1 VYYLRLTSLTDGS
14 EDPNPL
20 MILFFLVPLIL
31 LTIAAVNFVQIRTPK
46 QASEF
51 QESVGVVVPMRNEA
65 ENVEGLVATLAA
77 QSGDMHFYLLD
88 DSSEDSTFELLQKFT
103 AHDSR
108 FTAIKG
114 APLADGWI
122 GKTWA
127 LQQLF
132 EASNEDVL
140 VSIDA
145 DVRLTNDAIAKAVS
159 TMHGARLDFVSPYPR
174 QIAQSFGE
182 RLIQP
187 LLQWSWLSTVPL
199 RNAEGSRQKSMAV
212 ANGQFFVVRRSA
224 LNSIGGYVSVKHAV
238 IDDVFLARA
247 LMESGSSGTVINGSD
262 IAETRMYSS
271 WNEIEAGYGKSLNKA
286 FGSVFGAVFV
296 IAFLFATSIAPLIL
310 GLLGNPY
317 GWLGFAAIV
326 GSRVLSAIKSRGRVL
341 DSVLHPISI
350 VALIYLIVYSYLMRG
365 TVQWKG
371 RTV

>member
-1 VYYLRLTSLTDGS
+1 
-14 EDPNPL
+14 
-20 MILFFLVPLIL
+20 MILFFLLPLIL

-46 QASEF
+46 RTSELL
-51 QESVGVVVPMRNEA
+51 ESVGVVVPMRNEA

-77 QSGDMHFYLLD
+77 QSDDLHFYLLD
-88 DSSEDSTFELLQKFT
+88 DNSEDLTYELLQKFT

-108 FTAIKG
+108 FTIIKG
-114 APLADGWI
+114 APLAEGWI

-132 EASNEDVL
+132 EVSNEEVL

-145 DVRLTNDAIAKAVS
+145 DVRLTNDAINKAV
-159 TMHGARLDFVSPYPR
+159 TALRGARLDFVSPYPR

-187 LLQWSWLSTVPL
+187 LLQWSWLTTVPL
-199 RNAEGSRQKSMAV
+199 RYAESSGQKSMAV

-224 LNSIGGYVSVKHAV
+224 LNSIGGYVTVKHAV
-238 IDDVFLARA
+238 IDDVFLARELIA
-247 LMESGSSGTVINGSD
+247 HGSSGTVINGSD
-262 IAETRMYSS
+262 IAETRMYAS
-271 WNEIEAGYGKSLNKA
+271 WNEIEAGYGKSLSKA
-286 FGSVFGAVFV
+286 FGSVFGSMFV

-326 GSRVLSAIKSRGRVL
+326 GSRVLSATKSRGRVL

-365 TVQWKG
+365 NVQWKG

>member
-1 VYYLRLTSLTDGS
+1 
-14 EDPNPL
+14 
-20 MILFFLVPLIL
+20 MILFFLLPLIL
-31 LTIAAVNFVQIRTPK
+31 LTIAAVNCVQIRSPK
-46 QASEF
+46 SSSELL
-51 QESVGVVVPMRNEA
+51 ESVGVVVPMRNEA

-77 QSGDMHFYLLD
+77 QIGDLHFYLLD
-88 DSSEDSTFELLQKFT
+88 DNSEDSTYELLQKFT

-108 FTAIKG
+108 FTVIKG

-132 EASNEDVL
+132 EAANEEVL

-145 DVRLTNDAIAKAVS
+145 DVRLTNDAINRAV
-159 TMHGARLDFVSPYPR
+159 TALRAARLDFISPYPR
-174 QIAQSFGE
+174 QIAESFGE

-187 LLQWSWLSTVPL
+187 LLQWSWLTTVPL
-199 RNAEGSRQKSMAV
+199 RYAESSGQKSMAV

-224 LNSIGGYVSVKHAV
+224 LNSIGGYAAVKHAV
-238 IDDVFLARA
+238 IDDVFLARE
-247 LMESGSSGTVINGSD
+247 LISIGSSGTVINGSE

-271 WNEIEAGYGKSLNKA
+271 WHEIEAGYGKSLNKA
-286 FGSVFGAVFV
+286 FGSIFGAVFV
-296 IAFLFATSIAPLIL
+296 ISFLFATSIAPLIL

-326 GSRVLSAIKSRGRVL
+326 GTRMLSAIKSRGRLL
-341 DSVLHPISI
+341 DSVLHPVSV

-365 TVQWKG
+365 NVQWKG
-371 RTV
+371 RTI

>member
-1 VYYLRLTSLTDGS
+1 
-14 EDPNPL
+14 
-20 MILFFLVPLIL
+20 MILFFLLPLIL

-46 QASEF
+46 RTSELL
-51 QESVGVVVPMRNEA
+51 ESVGVVVPMRNEA

-77 QSGDMHFYLLD
+77 QSDDLHFYLLD
-88 DSSEDSTFELLQKFT
+88 DNSEDSTYELLQKFT

-108 FTAIKG
+108 FTIIKG
-114 APLADGWI
+114 APLAEGWI

-132 EASNEDVL
+132 EVSNEEVL

-145 DVRLTNDAIAKAVS
+145 DVRLTNDAINKAV
-159 TMHGARLDFVSPYPR
+159 TALRGARLDFVSPYPR

-187 LLQWSWLSTVPL
+187 LLQWSWLTTVPL
-199 RNAEGSRQKSMAV
+199 RYAESSGQKSMAV

-224 LNSIGGYVSVKHAV
+224 LNSIGGYVTVKHAV
-238 IDDVFLARA
+238 IDDVFLARELIA
-247 LMESGSSGTVINGSD
+247 HGSSGTVINGSD
-262 IAETRMYSS
+262 IAETRMYAS
-271 WNEIEAGYGKSLNKA
+271 WKEIEAGYGKSLSKA
-286 FGSVFGAVFV
+286 FGSVIGSVFV

-326 GSRVLSAIKSRGRVL
+326 GTRVLSAIKSRGRVL
-341 DSVLHPISI
+341 DSVFHPISI
-350 VALIYLIVYSYLMRG
+350 IALIYLIVYSYLMRG